1 MIMKVKLL
9 LTAIACCLFYHS
21 HAQSRIAKEPVKI
34 EKNVARDSTLIKMV
48 KGINVAIKNRYK
60 HNLNGHIESVIIDGV
75 QGMVPI
81 DSLYNYNF
89 NDFKQITIS
98 FNEDP
103 AIYGSQAITGIIRLY
118 SK

>member
-1 MIMKVKLL
+1 MKVKLV
-9 LTAIACCLFYHS
+9 LTAITCCLFYYS
-21 HAQSRIAKEPVKI
+21 HAQSAITKEPVKI
-34 EKNVARDSTLIKMV
+34 EKNAERDSTLIKVV
-48 KGINVAIKNRYK
+48 KGINAAIKDRYK
-60 HNLNGHIESVIIDGV
+60 HNLQGHIESVIIDGV

-81 DSLYNYNF
+81 DSLYKYNF

-118 SK
+118 RK